1 MITVIIAE
9 DHQAL
14 IDGMKS
20 FLKNENDIQI
30 IGHAN
35 DGFSLIENA
44 RKLKPKVI
52 ITDIRMPKCDGIMAT
67 KTIKAELPDTK
78 IIAFSMFDHDDAI
91 SQMKEAGASGY
102 IMKNSSLQTVLD
114 AIRAVSQGYS
124 YFVNEAENEYEV
136 SKNELFF
143 SSREK
148 EILQLIADGKSSQ
161 EIAEILFIEK
171 STVDSHR
178 KNMSKKIKSSMLNAT
193 RQKKYRDGQAKK
205 LDHLINLLN
214 TILKLLKTSEHKN
227 DNNE

>member
-1 MITVIIAE
+1 MITLIIAE

-20 FLKNENDIQI
+20 FLKNENDIEI
-30 IGHAN
+30 IGYAN
-35 DGFSLIENA
+35 DGLALTDIA
-44 RKLKPKVI
+44 RQLKPNVI
-52 ITDIRMPKCDGIMAT
+52 ITDIRMPKCDGIIAT
-67 KTIKAELPDTK
+67 KTIKAELPNTK

-114 AIRAVSQGYS
+114 AIRAVHKGYS
-124 YFVNEAENEYEV
+124 YFVNDTENEYETP
-136 SKNELFF
+136 KNELFF

-148 EILQLIADGKSSQ
+148 EILQLIAEGKSSQ

-178 KNMSKKIKSSMLNAT
+178 KNMSKKIKVIGKTDLTKFALE
-193 RQKKYRDGQAKK
+193 RKYDY
-205 LDHLINLLN
+205 L
-214 TILKLLKTSEHKN
+214 
-227 DNNE
+227 

>member
-1 MITVIIAE
+1 MIRLIIAE

-20 FLKNENDIQI
+20 FLKNESDIEI

-35 DGFSLIENA
+35 DGLALIDIVRRLQPN
-44 RKLKPKVI
+44 VV
-52 ITDIRMPKCDGIMAT
+52 ITDIRMPKCDGIVAT

-102 IMKNSSLQTVLD
+102 IMKNSSLQTVLE
-114 AIRAVSQGYS
+114 AIRAVDQGYH
-124 YFVNEAENEYEV
+124 YFINDADIEYETP
-136 SKNELFF
+136 KNELVF

-161 EIAEILFIEK
+161 EIADQLFIEK

-178 KNMSKKIKSSMLNAT
+178 KNMSKKIKIIGKTDLTKFALE
-193 RQKKYRDGQAKK
+193 RKYDY
-205 LDHLINLLN
+205 L
-214 TILKLLKTSEHKN
+214 
-227 DNNE
+227 

>member
-1 MITVIIAE
+1 MITLIIAE

-20 FLKNENDIQI
+20 FLKNENDIEI

-35 DGFSLIENA
+35 DGFALIDIV
-44 RKLKPKVI
+44 RQLKPNVV

-67 KTIKAELPDTK
+67 RTIKSELPDTK

-102 IMKNSSLQTVLD
+102 IMKNSSLQTVLE
-114 AIRAVSQGYS
+114 AIRAVNQGYS
-124 YFVNEAENEYEV
+124 YFVNDTENEYDA
-136 SKNELFF
+136 SKTELFF
-143 SSREK
+143 SVREK

-161 EIAEILFIEK
+161 EIADLLFIEK

-178 KNMSKKIKSSMLNAT
+178 KNMSKKIKVIGKTDLTKFALE
-193 RQKKYRDGQAKK
+193 RKYDY
-205 LDHLINLLN
+205 L
-214 TILKLLKTSEHKN
+214 
-227 DNNE
+227 

>member
-1 MITVIIAE
+1 MITLVIAE

-14 IDGMKS
+14 IDGIKS
-20 FLKNENDIQI
+20 FLKNESDIEI

-35 DGFSLIENA
+35 DGFALIEIV
-44 RKLKPKVI
+44 RQLKPNVV

-67 KTIKAELPDTK
+67 KTIKTELPDTK

-91 SQMKEAGASGY
+91 SQMREAGASGY

-124 YFVNEAENEYEV
+124 YFVNEAENEYEI
-136 SKNELFF
+136 SKNELVF

-148 EILQLIADGKSSQ
+148 EILLLIAEGKSSQ
-161 EIAEILFIEK
+161 EIAETLFIEK

-178 KNMSKKIKSSMLNAT
+178 KNMSKKIKIIGKTDLTKFAIE
-193 RQKKYRDGQAKK
+193 RKYDY
-205 LDHLINLLN
+205 L
-214 TILKLLKTSEHKN
+214 
-227 DNNE
+227 

>member
-1 MITVIIAE
+1 MITLVIAE

-14 IDGMKS
+14 IDGIKS
-20 FLKNENDIQI
+20 FLKNESDVEIV
-30 IGHAN
+30 GHAN
-35 DGFSLIENA
+35 DGLALIDIV
-44 RKLKPKVI
+44 RKLKPKVV
-52 ITDIRMPKCDGIMAT
+52 ITDIRMPKCDGIIAT
-67 KTIKAELPDTK
+67 RTIKAELPDTK

-124 YFVNEAENEYEV
+124 YFVNENEYEQP
-136 SKNELFF
+136 KNELFF

-178 KNMSKKIKSSMLNAT
+178 KNMSKKIK
-193 RQKKYRDGQAKK
+193 
-205 LDHLINLLN
+205 
-214 TILKLLKTSEHKN
+214 TIGKN
-227 DNNE
+227 DLTKFALERKYDYL

>member
-1 MITVIIAE
+1 MITLIIAE

-14 IDGMKS
+14 IDGIKS
-20 FLKNENDIQI
+20 FLKNESDIKI

-35 DGFSLIENA
+35 DGLALINIV
-44 RKLKPKVI
+44 RKLKPDVV

-91 SQMKEAGASGY
+91 SQMKQAGASGY

-114 AIRAVSQGYS
+114 AIRAVNKGYS
-124 YFVNEAENEYEV
+124 YFVNEAENEYETP
-136 SKNELFF
+136 KNELFF

-148 EILQLIADGKSSQ
+148 EILQLIAEGKSSQ

-178 KNMSKKIKSSMLNAT
+178 KNISKKIKIIGKTDLIKFALE
-193 RQKKYRDGQAKK
+193 RKYDY
-205 LDHLINLLN
+205 L
-214 TILKLLKTSEHKN
+214 
-227 DNNE
+227 

>member
-1 MITVIIAE
+1 MITLIIAE

-20 FLKNENDIQI
+20 FLKNESDIEI
-30 IGHAN
+30 VGYAN
-35 DGFSLIENA
+35 DGLALIESV
-44 RKLKPKVI
+44 RRLKPNVV

-67 KTIKAELPDTK
+67 KTIKAELPNTK

-102 IMKNSSLQTVLD
+102 IMKNASLQTVLE
-114 AIRAVSQGYS
+114 AIRAVNEGYS
-124 YFVNEAENEYEV
+124 YFVNEAENEYETP
-136 SKNELFF
+136 KNELVF

-148 EILQLIADGKSSQ
+148 EILQLIAEGKSSQ

-178 KNMSKKIKSSMLNAT
+178 KNMSKKIKIIGKTDLTKFALE
-193 RQKKYRDGQAKK
+193 RKYDY
-205 LDHLINLLN
+205 L
-214 TILKLLKTSEHKN
+214 
-227 DNNE
+227 

>member
-20 FLKNENDIQI
+20 FLKNEKDIEI
-30 IGHAN
+30 IGYAN
-35 DGFSLIENA
+35 DGFSLIESA
-44 RKLKPKVI
+44 RRLKPKVI
-52 ITDIRMPKCDGIMAT
+52 ITDIRMPKCDGIVAT
-67 KTIKAELPDTK
+67 KTIKAELPNTK
-78 IIAFSMFDHDDAI
+78 VIAFSMFDHDDAI

-124 YFVNEAENEYEV
+124 YFVNEAENEYEI

-148 EILQLIADGKSSQ
+148 EILQLIAAGKSSQ
-161 EIAEILFIEK
+161 EIAETLFIEK

-178 KNMSKKIKSSMLNAT
+178 KNMSKKIKTIGKTDLTKFALE
-193 RQKKYRDGQAKK
+193 RKYDY
-205 LDHLINLLN
+205 L
-214 TILKLLKTSEHKN
+214 
-227 DNNE
+227 